1 MRFRWLLYL
10 NDVKQA
16 AKINLYFS
24 ILASGSPTVQVCR
37 ALTLETVFLFLYFLK
52 EEPFQLFNASYF
64 NRTTYS
70 LLKRKNMGFACV
82 AEETNICTCLQ
93 LLSGNKIM
101 IMIMIRF
108 MRHMKQHMAQI
119 VNRHLEDKPTRTIS
133 IFLHTNHSS
142 SVGLGKVSS
151 FQGSSKT
158 L

>member
-37 ALTLETVFLFLYFLK
+37 ALTLEIVFLFLYFLK

-101 IMIMIRF
+101 IMIRF

-119 VNRHLEDKPTRTIS
+119 VNRHSEDKPTRT